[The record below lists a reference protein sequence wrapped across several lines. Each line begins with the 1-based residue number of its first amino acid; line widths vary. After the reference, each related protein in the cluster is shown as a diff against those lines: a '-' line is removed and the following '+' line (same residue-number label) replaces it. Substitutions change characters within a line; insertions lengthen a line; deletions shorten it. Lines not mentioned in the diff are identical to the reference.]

1 MKSKIDLLDESSD
14 FSKEILE
21 KTPAWII
28 TWGNSIFF
36 IFIMILF
43 FISWIIK
50 YPDIVS
56 TQVEVTSENPPVF
69 LVSRTNGKL
78 SDLNIL
84 DGGLAKKDKWLAVI
98 ENSAKTQDVKTIDS
112 IINSSNT
119 IVLSNLPTGLKL
131 GEIQPYYNELLK
143 ALNQNRYFNTYNPQ
157 IVGISSNKVRINK
170 VSNIQSD
177 FSRQKEVA
185 QKEYEVK
192 TREFDRNRELYE
204 QGVISKNEFEKSQI
218 ELLQTEN
225 RYKSFNSNISNLESD
240 KSSIERENVNLG
252 LEKENQK
259 IELSTNIE
267 NASQELKAQIL
278 AWKNK
283 YLIQSPTNG
292 KINFFDVWQKD
303 QYVKNEQTLFS
314 IIPINNNGKFF
325 ARAKMPIDRAGKV
338 KIGQRVNI
346 KLLNYPFE
354 EYGVIEGKVKKVTN
368 VTNENLYYVI
378 IELNNGLIT
387 SYNKKVS
394 PNNLTGQADIITDDI
409 RLIQRFIY
417 TLVRNF
423 KQR

>member
-1 MKSKIDLLDESSD
+1 MKNKIDLLDESSD

-21 KTPAWII
+21 KTPSWII
-28 TWGNSIFF
+28 SWGNSIFL
-36 IFIMILF
+36 IFIIILLF
-43 FISWIIK
+43 LSWIIK

-56 TQVEVTSENPPVF
+56 TQVEITSENPPVF

-78 SDLNIL
+78 SDLNTL
-84 DGGLAKKDKWLAVI
+84 DGNIISKGKWLAVI
-98 ENSAKTQDVKTIDS
+98 ENSANTKDMKIIDS
-112 IINSSNT
+112 IINNT
-119 IVLSNLPTGLKL
+119 NSVSLSTVPVGLKL
-131 GEIQPYYNELLK
+131 GEIQPYYNVLLK
-143 ALNQNRYFNTYNPQ
+143 ALNQYKYFNTYNPQ
-157 IVGISSNKVRINK
+157 IAGISSNKNRINK
-170 VSNIQSD
+170 VNNIQGD
-177 FSRQKEVA
+177 YNRQKDIA
-185 QKEYEVK
+185 RKEYEVK
-192 TREFDRNRELYE
+192 TREFNRNKELYE

-225 RYKSFNSNISNLESD
+225 KFKSFNANISNLESD
-240 KSSIERENVNLG
+240 KSIIEKENVDLS
-252 LEKENQK
+252 LQKENQK

-292 KINFFDVWQKD
+292 KINFFDIWQKN
-303 QYVKNEQTLFS
+303 QYVKNEQNLFS

-354 EYGVIEGKVKKVTN
+354 EYGIIEGKVKKITN
-368 VTNENLYYVI
+368 VTNENVYYVI
-378 IELNNGLIT
+378 IELNKGLVT
-387 SYNKKVS
+387 SYNKKIS
-394 PNNLTGQADIITDDI
+394 PNNLTGQADVITDDI
-409 RLIQRFIY
+409 RLLQRFVY
-417 TLVRNF
+417 TLIRNF